1 MKQALQYATAG
12 LLLALG
18 GSTLAADIE
27 AGKAKGN
34 TCLGCHGIANYQN
47 TYPTY
52 RVPKLAGQN
61 AEYIVAAL
69 KAYKNGERQHATM
82 SPQAK
87 SLSEQDMQDIAAWFS
102 QMEVK

>member
-1 MKQALQYATAG
+1 MKQALQYAIVA
-12 LLLALG
+12 LLLGLG
-18 GSTLAADIE
+18 GSTLAANIE

-34 TCLGCHGIANYQN
+34 TCLGCHGIANYHS
-47 TYPTY
+47 TYPSY

-61 AEYIVAAL
+61 ADYIVAAL
-69 KAYKNGERQHATM
+69 KGYKSGERQHATM